1 MSLSW
6 WVQCIT
12 TDSLVIFPQ
21 DESVDF
27 VVNILIRTK
36 YPAVAGL
43 LKFLLYLPPSGA
55 RLWHL
60 QQKVGKRTERMKL
73 KWFDFIFS
81 WIPWLNSLVQ
91 RKLLFCSKFFPFL
104 LLLYVYSIGCL
115 LNEIY
120 NVLKRFCGFC
130 TLHKP

>member
-6 WVQCIT
+6 SVQCIT
-12 TDSLVIFPQ
+12 SDSLVICPQ
-21 DESVDF
+21 DERVDF
-27 VVNILIRTK
+27 VANILIRTQ
-36 YPAVAGL
+36 YPTVAGL

-60 QQKVGKRTERMKL
+60 QQKAGKRTERMKL
-73 KWFDFIFS
+73 KWFYFIFS
-81 WIPWLNSLVQ
+81 CIPWLNSLLQ
-91 RKLLFCSKFFPFL
+91 RKLLFCSKFLPFL